1 MFQKNDKFV
10 VFRLCFKEYN
20 EIYDNFMKGSDF
32 LKNNLRMALLIDA
45 ENISVHYHHRIV
57 EEATLYGPLVVKR
70 IYGDFSAPEI
80 ASWKAAILY
89 HALKPIQQFSW
100 VAGKNSSDS
109 ALLIDAMDLLC
120 KDAVDG
126 FCLVSS
132 DSDFIPLAA
141 RLREG
146 GKFVLGMGE
155 TKTPRPFIA
164 ACQRF
169 LYLDGKE
176 ENSFDPLPSLDAAV
190 SSSSQKKIAL
200 PGDRLAIPMLKKTLL
215 QLARKHSDKEH
226 RILASQLRT
235 LLAKEC
241 PDFDPQQ
248 YGHTK
253 FLPFIQSLGIFR
265 VSSLGDDTTGGNK
278 TFYFEVKGSHAD

>member
-1 MFQKNDKFV
+1 
-10 VFRLCFKEYN
+10 
-20 EIYDNFMKGSDF
+20 MKGSDF

-57 EEATLYGPLVVKR
+57 EEAALYGPLVVKR

-190 SSSSQKKIAL
+190 SSSSQKRS
-200 PGDRLAIPMLKKTLL
+200 PCLAIVL
-215 QLARKHSDKEH
+215 
-226 RILASQLRT
+226 
-235 LLAKEC
+235 
-241 PDFDPQQ
+241 
-248 YGHTK
+248 
-253 FLPFIQSLGIFR
+253 QSLC
-265 VSSLGDDTTGGNK
+265 
-278 TFYFEVKGSHAD
+278 